1 MNNLIVR
8 QTNEEIERLKD
19 KFNTTQFIYMIH
31 EMNQQ
36 MNNFTVR

>member
-1 MNNLIVR
+1 MMNNLIVK

-31 EMNQQ
+31 P
-36 MNNFTVR
+36 T